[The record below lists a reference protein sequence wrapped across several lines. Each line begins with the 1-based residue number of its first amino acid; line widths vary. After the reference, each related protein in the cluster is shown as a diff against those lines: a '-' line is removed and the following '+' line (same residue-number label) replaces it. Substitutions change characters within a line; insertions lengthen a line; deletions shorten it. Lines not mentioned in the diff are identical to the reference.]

1 MIREE
6 SAISLFRKLPETKS
20 QVSEYKNLIRSSV
33 EEGEVNPLVFLKQ
46 VTALEQLTK
55 ELKGDVV
62 IKDIILEEAER
73 YNKKSFD
80 DFGANF
86 QIKEVGTKYDF
97 SVCNDAVWEEL
108 EQKSKAI
115 AEAKREREN
124 FLKTIRNG
132 NEVFGADGVQLEA
145 PQKSSTT
152 QVVITLNK

>member
-33 EEGEVNPLVFLKQ
+33 EKGEVNPLVFLKQ

-145 PQKSSTT
+145 PRKSSTT

>member
-145 PQKSSTT
+145 PRKSSTT

>member
-33 EEGEVNPLVFLKQ
+33 EKGEVNPLVFLKQ
-46 VTALEQLTK
+46 VTALEQLVK
-55 ELKGDVV
+55 ELKQDVV
-62 IKDIILEEAER
+62 IKNIILEESEKYGA
-73 YNKKSFD
+73 KSFS

-86 QIKEVGTKYDF
+86 QIKEVGVKYDF
-97 SVCNDAVWEEL
+97 STCNDIVWEDIER
-108 EQKSKAI
+108 KAKAI
-115 AEAKREREN
+115 AVAKKEREN

-145 PQKSSTT
+145 PRKSSTT